1 MSKTIP
7 IPVFIAVGLCSML
20 APLSLMSIYNL
31 YERTDKL
38 EKNVVKLQMDLLTA
52 LENKET
58 EIANPIADEQYIEL
72 KTKLASN
79 KKSLVLLMLYS
90 IQSGKK
96 FKEIKGRLDKM
107 ENTTDWTNKK

>member
-1 MSKTIP
+1 MNKTIP
-7 IPVFIAVGLCSML
+7 IPVFVAVGLCSMF
-20 APLSLMSIYNL
+20 APLFYNL

-38 EKNVVKLQMDLLTA
+38 EKNVVKL

-79 KKSLVLLMLYS
+79 KESLVLLMLYS
-90 IQSGKK
+90 IQSGKN
-96 FKEIKGRLDKM
+96 FKEVKDRLDKI